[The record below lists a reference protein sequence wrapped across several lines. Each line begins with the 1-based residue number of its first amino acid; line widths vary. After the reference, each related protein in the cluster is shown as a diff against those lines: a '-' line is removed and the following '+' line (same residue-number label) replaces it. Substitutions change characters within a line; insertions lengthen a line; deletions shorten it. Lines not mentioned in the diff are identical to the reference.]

1 MTDAPCDWRLIL
13 HREERLL
20 ETIGKSGGSVKPSG
34 RIIPSAFLQPF
45 PRLAEENGARI
56 QKAIQIAIVL

>member
-1 MTDAPCDWRLIL
+1 M
-13 HREERLL
+13 L
-20 ETIGKSGGSVKPSG
+20 ETIGKSGASVKPSG

-56 QKAIQIAIVL
+56 RKAIQIAIVL